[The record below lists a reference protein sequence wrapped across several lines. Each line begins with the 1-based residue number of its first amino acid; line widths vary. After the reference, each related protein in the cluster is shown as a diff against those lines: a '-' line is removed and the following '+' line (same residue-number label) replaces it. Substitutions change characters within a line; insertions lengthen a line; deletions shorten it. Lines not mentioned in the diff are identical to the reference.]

1 MAGEMN
7 DILWRNEED
16 QRHFIIPTDAPLRNG
31 CYRITRFDG
40 GEAHSSESC
49 LASFEVTEA
58 QAHEWAKQ
66 EFGAALS
73 DIRQRIDRKIGR
85 TRVALKTARDT
96 PIAPDS
102 AVTADA
108 LPALLALAKA
118 LPGAI
123 LGSLSGDPEKLR
135 TAQSNLSDVQKRLN
149 AAGVDV
155 EDKLAAFPDRLAAL
169 REDFR
174 RRASKTGEKS

>member
-1 MAGEMN
+1 MN
-7 DILWRNEED
+7 LAEQLWWTENRRRQFILPDNETPKPGTIAIAALD
-16 QRHFIIPTDAPLRNG
+16 GRTATADA
-31 CYRITRFDG
+31 DW
-40 GEAHSSESC
+40 

-85 TRVALKTARDT
+85 TRAALKAARDT
-96 PIAPDS
+96 PIASDS

-135 TAQSNLSDVQKRLN
+135 TAQSNLSHVQKRLN